1 MHWSILSD
9 QRKQSFKSFK
19 QHRQRLDDLSKYL
32 VGFENFFWFEKWS
45 EISLKEWRPFKLPK
59 NVVLVD
65 EKRLFKLPKNVVLV
79 SVKSLFKLPKNV
91 VLVDEKSLFKL
102 PKNRSSIVFGYRN
115 RFGHSLVPAFRFLNS
130 FKLRADSISST
141 LQLKVV
147 AASFF
152 QNDRLRT
159 LQSPLSCSQSVAWTW
174 WTILVKLHRTKSRI
188 SSLWCFFL
196 FLVQCSG

>member
-32 VGFENFFWFEKWS
+32 VGFENFFLFEKWS

-65 EKRLFKLPKNVVLV
+65 EKR
-79 SVKSLFKLPKNV
+79 
-91 VLVDEKSLFKL
+91 LFKL

-159 LQSPLSCSQSVAWTW
+159 LQSPLSCSQSVAWTPDELFLL
-174 WTILVKLHRTKSRI
+174 TCTKLNHALVR
-188 SSLWCFFL
+188 CDVFFL

>member
-1 MHWSILSD
+1 MTDTLMHWSILSD

-65 EKRLFKLPKNVVLV
+65 EKRLFKLPKN
-79 SVKSLFKLPKNV
+79 
-91 VLVDEKSLFKL
+91 
-102 PKNRSSIVFGYRN
+102 RSSIVFGHRN

-141 LQLKVV
+141 LQPKVV

-152 QNDRLRT
+152 CMTGFEPSNHHFRVHNRSLEPQMNY
-159 LQSPLSCSQSVAWTW
+159 SC
-174 WTILVKLHRTKSRI
+174 
-188 SSLWCFFL
+188 
-196 FLVQCSG
+196 